1 MENPYDFSNLMNKYC
16 KILIF
21 IFSFIFL
28 NLNIKPV
35 NSSIISDEGPND
47 ITVYKAFGFI
57 LFGNEGFL
65 NKGIENITSD
75 GCIITF
81 ETTYPMYSHAFKRI
95 YVKYD
100 LNKAI
105 WKSTVYKMDQSKR
118 PTELQIYGIKGLKE
132 LTYSHNFK
140 TEDELNIAASM
151 LSLPVGPQKF
161 IKINLPDY
169 ATKERYDR
177 AYSDLIKECPGIHS
191 KY

>member
-1 MENPYDFSNLMNKYC
+1 MNKYL

-21 IFSFIFL
+21 TFSFVSL

-35 NSSIISDEGPND
+35 NSSIISDEGTND

-65 NKGIENITSD
+65 NKRVENITSD

-81 ETTYPMYSHAFKRI
+81 ETTFPKYSHALKRI

-105 WKSTVYKMDQSKR
+105 WKLTVYKMNKLKK
-118 PTELQIYGIKGLKE
+118 PIELHIYGTKGLKE

-140 TEDELNIAASM
+140 TKDELIIAVSLLG
-151 LSLPVGPQKF
+151 LSVGPQKN

-169 ATKERYDR
+169 AVKEKYDR
-177 AYSDLIKECPGIHS
+177 AYSELINECPGIYS

>member
-1 MENPYDFSNLMNKYC
+1 MKKYSE
-16 KILIF
+16 ILIF

-28 NLNIKPV
+28 NLNIKLV

-65 NKGIENITSD
+65 NNDLENITSD

-81 ETTYPMYSHAFKRI
+81 ETPYPMYSHAFKRI

-105 WKSTVYKMDQSKR
+105 WKSTVYKMNQSKKL
-118 PTELQIYGIKGLKE
+118 TELHIYGIKGLKE
-132 LTYSHNFK
+132 LKYSHNFK
-140 TEDELNIAASM
+140 TKEELNIAASL
-151 LSLPVGPQKF
+151 LSLPVGPQKS
-161 IKINLPDY
+161 IKIKLPDY
-169 ATKERYDR
+169 ATKEIYYSE
-177 AYSDLIKECPGIHS
+177 YSDLIKECPGITS

>member
-1 MENPYDFSNLMNKYC
+1 MKKYSE
-16 KILIF
+16 ILIF

-28 NLNIKPV
+28 NLNIKLV

-65 NKGIENITSD
+65 NNDLENITSD

-105 WKSTVYKMDQSKR
+105 WKSTVYKMNQSKK
-118 PTELQIYGIKGLKE
+118 PTELHIYGIKGLKE
-132 LTYSHNFK
+132 LKYSHNFK
-140 TEDELNIAASM
+140 TKEELNIAASL
-151 LSLPVGPQKF
+151 LSLPVGPQKS
-161 IKINLPDY
+161 IKIKLPDY

-177 AYSDLIKECPGIHS
+177 AYSDLIKECPGITS

>member
-1 MENPYDFSNLMNKYC
+1 MKKYSE
-16 KILIF
+16 ILII

-28 NLNIKPV
+28 NLNIKLV

-65 NKGIENITSD
+65 NKSVENITSD
-75 GCIITF
+75 GCIVTF

-105 WKSTVYKMDQSKR
+105 WKSTIYKINQSKK
-118 PTELQIYGIKGLKE
+118 PTEFHIYGIKGLME
-132 LTYSHNFK
+132 LKYSHNFK
-140 TEDELNIAASM
+140 TKEELSIAAS
-151 LSLPVGPQKF
+151 LLGLPVGPQKS

-169 ATKERYDR
+169 ATKERYDI
-177 AYSDLIKECPGIHS
+177 AYSDLTKECPGINS